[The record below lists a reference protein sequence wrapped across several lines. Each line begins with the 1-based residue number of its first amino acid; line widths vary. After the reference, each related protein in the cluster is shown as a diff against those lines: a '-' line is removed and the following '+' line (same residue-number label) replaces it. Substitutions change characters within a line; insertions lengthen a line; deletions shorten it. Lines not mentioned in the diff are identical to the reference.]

1 MFDRPVYERDPG
13 RYPNIGHNTHPY
25 PVHRDIPERG
35 TYGDPVISRA
45 NSYITPSQPIGQ
57 QNLGSQIPMST
68 PLVPPGFESGAH
80 RERRTPERP
89 NESQIGRI
97 RDNDFQFMSEDQR
110 RKLREDVK
118 KEVSDSHIEIRLKNY
133 FRARENFGYK
143 LTAMQIT
150 HESFC

>member
-45 NSYITPSQPIGQ
+45 HSYITPSQPIGQ
-57 QNLGSQIPMST
+57 QNLGSQIPTST

-89 NESQIGRI
+89 NDSQMGRI

-118 KEVSDSHIEIRLKNY
+118 KEVSQS
-133 FRARENFGYK
+133 
-143 LTAMQIT
+143 
-150 HESFC
+150 